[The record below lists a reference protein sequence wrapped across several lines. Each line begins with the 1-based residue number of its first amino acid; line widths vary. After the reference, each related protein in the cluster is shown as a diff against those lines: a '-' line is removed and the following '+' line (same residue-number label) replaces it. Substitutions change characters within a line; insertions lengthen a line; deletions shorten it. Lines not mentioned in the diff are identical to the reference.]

1 MQLKR
6 RFLSSFPVTYKQF
19 CKYTRQGTVAVS
31 WLMFWYDMSSHFFPR
46 VGRRK
51 PAKKEI
57 DFLWRPFSRPRGCS
71 LLFVMYCPLFVQSP
85 ALTFLPHPYIKT
97 IVRTLTAMENCK
109 REKEIAQR
117 LLWTLM
123 TSVTVGTAS
132 SLTHA
137 MQASQAECESAL
149 FNGCNWISGES
160 GRGSLSLA
168 LLGADTSNYGNQS

>member
-71 LLFVMYCPLFVQSP
+71 LLFVIYCPLFVQSP
-85 ALTFLPHPYIKT
+85 SSDLPSSSIYQNNCTDTDCNGKLQAGKGNCA
-97 IVRTLTAMENCK
+97 TLVMDFDDISDSWNGLFSNACN
-109 REKEIAQR
+109 
-117 LLWTLM
+117 
-123 TSVTVGTAS
+123 AS
-132 SLTHA
+132 KPGW
-137 MQASQAECESAL
+137 MRKC
-149 FNGCNWISGES
+149 FI
-160 GRGSLSLA
+160 
-168 LLGADTSNYGNQS
+168 